1 MTVGLT
7 PHFPLRPGLVSSL
20 HLDCTFFATL
30 TCNLFATTVQILS
43 LTATICACMLTALN
57 QSNPPLY
64 AACMLTAPTLTRL
77 PHLIYDACMLTALL
91 VTCIMSCLFDFTPP
105 PYVPAYSRPATNTH
119 THSQYSTRPEP
130 CSLPWTC
137 YLLYYLLFTTRPML
151 PSEDMSSAS
160 PPFPHDQRHAPFRG
174 HAVCSPTASPRPEPY
189 FPPMTL

>member
-7 PHFPLRPGLVSSL
+7 PLFPLRPGLVSSL
-20 HLDCTFFATL
+20 HPDCTFFATL
-30 TCNLFATTVQILS
+30 NCNLFATTVQILS
-43 LTATICACMLTALN
+43 LPPPYAPACSRHSLNLTYRYML
-57 QSNPPLY
+57 P
-64 AACMLTAPTLTRL
+64 ACSRHRL
-77 PHLIYDACMLTALL
+77 SLDHHTSSMTPACSRHCF
-91 VTCIMSCLFDFTPP
+91 VTCIVSCLFAFTPP
-105 PYVPAYSRPATNTH
+105 PYVPACSRSTTNTH

-137 YLLYYLLFTTRPML
+137 YLLYYLLFTTRPMF

-189 FPPMTL
+189 SPPMTL